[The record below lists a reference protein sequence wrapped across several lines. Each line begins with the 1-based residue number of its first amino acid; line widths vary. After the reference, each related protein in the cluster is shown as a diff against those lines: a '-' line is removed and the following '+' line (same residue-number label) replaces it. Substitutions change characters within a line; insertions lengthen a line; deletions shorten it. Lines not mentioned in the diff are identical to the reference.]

1 MQVIRNQ
8 YTKMY
13 GFRKSEKSE
22 KTGVGVIGDIRVL
35 KSWNKKT
42 VGRFRKYHD
51 YWVDFS
57 RLFAGIP
64 GAH

>member
-1 MQVIRNQ
+1 
-8 YTKMY
+8 MY

-42 VGRFRKYHD
+42 VGRFRKYRH